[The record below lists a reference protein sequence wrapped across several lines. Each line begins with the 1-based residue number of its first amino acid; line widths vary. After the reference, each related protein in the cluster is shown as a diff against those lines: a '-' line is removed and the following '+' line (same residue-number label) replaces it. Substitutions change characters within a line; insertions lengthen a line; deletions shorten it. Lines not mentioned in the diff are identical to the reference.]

1 MKSMSRHTTWLVPV
15 FGFVSMLAACS
26 RGTGAADGPSGSGA
40 TVTLVLNTEVL
51 GSARSGAAGG
61 FPDKEKMKTLRI
73 VVLHPDGTVEH
84 NRFLDFGEVMQ
95 TECTRLVEVKRNEV
109 KSVYLIANEG
119 SVPGLDRMEL
129 DDFVQGA
136 AGFKDKADNLSFVP
150 DYTDRSIPM
159 SSVYEVAIG
168 DKSKECRLCLVRTA
182 TKFTFRFR
190 NMRSG
195 AVAVNSIAV
204 SEIARSTFLMPRK
217 KNPMMTFEEADGSRS
232 ELFWI
237 DWLKRV
243 AEESLETP
251 DDKEL
256 ADKRG
261 WITDYDIPAGAVS
274 DSVVVAAPADFRVA
288 GLVYD
293 MGVPKPGE
301 AVYPVFYLPE
311 SKSLKE
317 PGTGAYG
324 EQAYTM
330 AFELTDDNNAKRKF
344 SRPFD
349 NLKAL
354 FRNTHVVV
362 DVTFLEKGVQVDV
375 IPYSEVI
382 LTPEFGL

>member
-1 MKSMSRHTTWLVPV
+1 MKRLYSIKRLLIALLA
-15 FGFVSMLAACS
+15 FGPFASCSSFVYEDESDCTVYYRLKFRYDMNLKF
-26 RGTGAADGPSGSGA
+26 ADA
-40 TVTLVLNTEVL
+40 F
-51 GSARSGAAGG
+51 A
-61 FPDKEKMKTLRI
+61 
-73 VVLHPDGTVEH
+73 H
-84 NRFLDFGEVMQ
+84 
-95 TECTRLVEVKRNEV
+95 EV
-109 KSVYLIANEG
+109 KSVRLYAFNTD
-119 SVPGLDRMEL
+119 S
-129 DDFVQGA
+129 
-136 AGFKDKADNLSFVP
+136 
-150 DYTDRSIPM
+150 YTHLIPM

-182 TKFTFRFR
+182 TKFTFRFK

-204 SEIARSTFLMPRK
+204 SDIARSTFLMPRK

-301 AVYPVFYLPE
+301 AVYPVLYLPE

>member
-1 MKSMSRHTTWLVPV
+1 M
-15 FGFVSMLAACS
+15 
-26 RGTGAADGPSGSGA
+26 
-40 TVTLVLNTEVL
+40 
-51 GSARSGAAGG
+51 
-61 FPDKEKMKTLRI
+61 
-73 VVLHPDGTVEH
+73 
-84 NRFLDFGEVMQ
+84 
-95 TECTRLVEVKRNEV
+95 
-109 KSVYLIANEG
+109 
-119 SVPGLDRMEL
+119 
-129 DDFVQGA
+129 
-136 AGFKDKADNLSFVP
+136 
-150 DYTDRSIPM
+150 
-159 SSVYEVAIG
+159 
-168 DKSKECRLCLVRTA
+168 
-182 TKFTFRFR
+182 
-190 NMRSG
+190 
-195 AVAVNSIAV
+195 
-204 SEIARSTFLMPRK
+204 
-217 KNPMMTFEEADGSRS
+217 
-232 ELFWI
+232 
-237 DWLKRV
+237 
-243 AEESLETP
+243 
-251 DDKEL
+251 
-256 ADKRG
+256 
-261 WITDYDIPAGAVS
+261 
-274 DSVVVAAPADFRVA
+274 A